1 MAMATWDG
9 NKRST
14 WTESSPQPVQMSV
27 SQVKQLVD
35 LSGIPIGSRVVII
48 LPPQANGQGG
58 QTTPAAVYV
67 FDIAA
72 K

>member
-1 MAMATWDG
+1 
-9 NKRST
+9 
-14 WTESSPQPVQMSV
+14 
-27 SQVKQLVD
+27 
-35 LSGIPIGSRVVII
+35 
-48 LPPQANGQGG
+48 LPPQASSQGG